1 MWMHFILIVF
11 YSPAA
16 GMCAFGSR
24 LKDQTFNQWHLS
36 KCDRLLD
43 GWKERYVL
51 DREGLKSET
60 HSRNPLLSLSLTEF
74 FWKGCMGGTSG
85 LFGDGVTFSRSWLVK
100 WLSYCFRQT
109 SLLACL
115 YNVKLQSQS
124 HCTFLP
130 FNQLPFSVSIMQ
142 VIRCWTSAWYELKTW
157 QCKCVFFSCLTIH
170 HPLPP
175 SDSSPDSPLPSLP
188 PFPTIAPPPLSHSR
202 SAPHHSVSLCDPCT
216 PSSYAP
222 YEQILIFDNSIQG
235 WYPKYCVLFVN
246 WHVLRTLT
254 SDTIFSQIMF
264 LPWC

>member
-24 LKDQTFNQWHLS
+24 LNDQTFNQWHLS

-188 PFPTIAPPPLSHSR
+188 LPHNCSPTTISFQIGSPPFSVLVWPLHTIII
-202 SAPHHSVSLCDPCT
+202 C
-216 PSSYAP
+216 
-222 YEQILIFDNSIQG
+222 SIWTNIDIWQ
-235 WYPKYCVLFVN
+235 
-246 WHVLRTLT
+246 
-254 SDTIFSQIMF
+254 
-264 LPWC
+264 

>member
-24 LKDQTFNQWHLS
+24 LNDQTFNQWHLS

-100 WLSYCFRQT
+100 WLSYRFRQT

-157 QCKCVFFSCLTIH
+157 QCKCVFFPAWQSITLFPPLTPPPIPRCHPFPPSPQLLPHHYLIPDRLPTIQCPCVTPAHHHHMLHMNKYWYLTIV
-170 HPLPP
+170 
-175 SDSSPDSPLPSLP
+175 SKDV
-188 PFPTIAPPPLSHSR
+188 FQNIVFFLSIDMFYGHW
-202 SAPHHSVSLCDPCT
+202 P
-216 PSSYAP
+216 
-222 YEQILIFDNSIQG
+222 
-235 WYPKYCVLFVN
+235 
-246 WHVLRTLT
+246 RTL
-254 SDTIFSQIMF
+254 FF
-264 LPWC
+264 LK

>member
-24 LKDQTFNQWHLS
+24 LNDQTFNQWHLS

-157 QCKCVFFSCLTIH
+157 QCKCVFFPAWQSITLFPPLTPPPIPRCHPFPPSPQLLPHHYLIPDRLPTIQCPCVTPAHHHHMLHMNKYWYLTIV
-170 HPLPP
+170 
-175 SDSSPDSPLPSLP
+175 SKDDIQNIV
-188 PFPTIAPPPLSHSR
+188 FFLSIDMFYGHW
-202 SAPHHSVSLCDPCT
+202 P
-216 PSSYAP
+216 
-222 YEQILIFDNSIQG
+222 
-235 WYPKYCVLFVN
+235 
-246 WHVLRTLT
+246 RTL
-254 SDTIFSQIMF
+254 FF
-264 LPWC
+264 LK